1 MVIKFLVEFWLLFWV
16 CDVIGMWDLL
26 LGVDGNFLYVLR
38 NILVVDFFI
47 KMFLMM
53 VEDVWFFIVF
63 LIVINL
69 NYCFRL
75 SKLFLDMFEIKVV
88 ENVICKYL

>member
-63 LIVINL
+63 LIVYI
-69 NYCFRL
+69 
-75 SKLFLDMFEIKVV
+75 
-88 ENVICKYL
+88 